1 MVTGCC
7 AAGSLAEGRFSGS
20 VVFWLGRSR
29 WCGVSRVEWTVGL
42 GGVGITP
49 GPGPGSR
56 PDETEE
62 AEEIEEP
69 GEERCRLLLL

>member
-20 VVFWLGRSR
+20 VVFW
-29 WCGVSRVEWTVGL
+29 CGVSRVEWTAGL

-62 AEEIEEP
+62 TEEAEEIEEP